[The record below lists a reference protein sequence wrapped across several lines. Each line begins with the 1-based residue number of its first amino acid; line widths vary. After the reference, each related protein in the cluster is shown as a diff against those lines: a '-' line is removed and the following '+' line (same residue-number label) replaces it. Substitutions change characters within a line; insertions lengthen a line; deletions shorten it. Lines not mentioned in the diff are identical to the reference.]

1 MNNDLQVHVGGRKSV
16 AVNSIL
22 MLKANINYTL
32 IFLDDG
38 SQILSSTT
46 IGILE
51 KRLKDYQFFRPNR
64 STIINLEFMADFEKK
79 SQVGSY
85 SRIVLKNNEEV
96 LISRRRTMKFLRVMQ

>member
-1 MNNDLQVHVGGRKSV
+1 MNNDLLIHVGGRKSV